1 MAKTRKAGKRGGV
14 KLSPREKATRS
25 KQRKLKTAENK
36 IARLEKRLATADKKV
51 QAAQNKLDNV
61 YLNAKA
67 RVDKENQNA
76 ENINIMLQQARI
88 DYDNLKGTPTYNSV
102 SM

>member
-14 KLSPREKATRS
+14 KLSPREKYTRS

-67 RVDKENQNA
+67 RVDKEHQNA
-76 ENINIMLQQARI
+76 ENINNDIFTL
-88 DYDNLKGTPTYNSV
+88 LVGTPLAFAAFKFPPV
-102 SM
+102 E